1 MGDTETQPTE
11 AELEQ
16 AEQNVPERPEPE
28 DHGDAHD
35 PDEDPRDEDP
45 RDETKR
51 EAIKYRRQL
60 RAAEKANDELRAENE
75 RLRQQI
81 VEHEA
86 RAGDSAWRAA
96 FIGAQVEL
104 AAARAGAK
112 RPSMVTKLVPTDP
125 LKQLETPEAIVT
137 GAEAAVAETLTEAP
151 ELKGGSDGSLVTQ
164 GARSTP
170 PAVRAQSPD
179 QWIRENR
186 RRR

>member
-1 MGDTETQPTE
+1 MADTETQPTE

-16 AEQNVPERPEPE
+16 AEQNVPEPPDE
-28 DHGDAHD
+28 DHEDAHD
-35 PDEDPRDEDP
+35 PDEDPRDEA
-45 RDETKR
+45 KR

-60 RAAEKANDELRAENE
+60 RAVEKANDDLRAENE

-112 RPSMVTKLVPTDP
+112 RPSMVTKLIPTDP
-125 LKQLETPEAIVT
+125 LQQLETPEAIVT
-137 GAEAAVAETLTEAP
+137 GAEAAVAETLAEAP
-151 ELKGGSDGSLVTQ
+151 ELKGMSDGQLVTQ
-164 GARSTP
+164 GARSQP
-170 PAVRAQSPD
+170 PAKRTASPD
-179 QWIRENR
+179 QWIRER
-186 RRR
+186 ARGR

>member
-1 MGDTETQPTE
+1 MADTETQPAETE
-11 AELEQ
+11 PEQ
-16 AEQNVPERPEPE
+16 AEQNAPEHPEPE
-28 DHGDAHD
+28 DHEDAHD
-35 PDEDPRDEDP
+35 RDEDP
-45 RDETKR
+45 RGEAQR

-60 RAAEKANDELRAENE
+60 RATEKANDELRAENE

-81 VEHEA
+81 VEHET

-112 RPSMVTKLVPTDP
+112 RPSMVTKLIPTDP

-137 GAEAAVAETLTEAP
+137 GAEAAVAETLAEAP
-151 ELKGGSDGSLVTQ
+151 ELKGISDGNLVTQ

-170 PAVRAQSPD
+170 PAARTQTPD
-179 QWIRENR
+179 QWIRER
-186 RRR
+186 RHGR

>member
-1 MGDTETQPTE
+1 MADTETQPTE

-16 AEQNVPERPEPE
+16 AEQNVPEPPDE

-35 PDEDPRDEDP
+35 PDEDPRDEA
-45 RDETKR
+45 KR

-60 RAAEKANDELRAENE
+60 RAVEKANDDLRAENE

-96 FIGAQVEL
+96 FVGAQVEL
-104 AAARAGAK
+104 AAAK
-112 RPSMVTKLVPTDP
+112 RPSMVTKLIPTDP

-137 GAEAAVAETLTEAP
+137 GAEAAVAETLAEAP
-151 ELKGGSDGSLVTQ
+151 ELKGMSDGSLVTQ
-164 GARSTP
+164 GARSQP
-170 PAVRAQSPD
+170 PAVRAQTPD
-179 QWIRENR
+179 QWFREQR